1 MQDLPQELVSAIV
14 SLVQEQSRSRADP
27 SIRLAPLACINH
39 NWQAAVEREL
49 WNHIS
54 IDTSADTY
62 SEDFHLLQQYVDG
75 PLRQSRRSMIRI
87 LGLGW
92 NYGHAAQKTDP
103 YFIFDSDGNGK
114 VAKEATEPAEDDL
127 WDFPEPI
134 GCDED
139 DDIAVE
145 ATGSVEDDPWDFP
158 ELVSCDDDD
167 GLDMDAGD
175 QPEPD
180 WDKINALIWD
190 DESEDDSG
198 ENHSGHRSESDPD
211 RLDDD
216 DDNKEDLAS
225 TFDEEEA
232 GHMDGKADTDVRK
245 ERTWESTNA
254 LLSSDES
261 DIEEPLGSEE
271 TRNDLLEQLQ
281 CKQTSL
287 FAFITDLWTFLA
299 GWDDSLNIKRIN
311 LQLRGAA
318 FNSTIY
324 AGLRHDEGRIVTF
337 LQSTLEHNLSL
348 PTLPHVEEVFFDGRR
363 ALAFWPALVA
373 AKIVTASHPSV
384 PTMEYR
390 AQPFGKWWKAEAVAG
405 LETQGMWTCLNIS

>member
-1 MQDLPQELVSAIV
+1 MA
-14 SLVQEQSRSRADP
+14 RSRADP

-54 IDTSADTY
+54 IDTSADTS
-62 SEDFHLLQQYVDG
+62 SEDFHLLRQYTDG
-75 PLRQSRRSMIRI
+75 PLRQSRRSMIQI

-92 NYGHAAQKTDP
+92 NYGHHAQKTDP
-103 YFIFDSDGNGK
+103 YFVFDSDGNGK
-114 VAKEATEPAEDDL
+114 VAKEATESAEDDL
-127 WDFPEPI
+127 
-134 GCDED
+134 
-139 DDIAVE
+139 
-145 ATGSVEDDPWDFP
+145 WDFP

-167 GLDMDAGD
+167 GLDIDAGN

-216 DDNKEDLAS
+216 DDNEEDSAS

-232 GHMDGKADTDVRK
+232 GHMDGKADADVRK

-261 DIEEPLGSEE
+261 NIEEPLGSEK

-281 CKQTSL
+281 YKQISL
-287 FAFITDLWTFLA
+287 FALITDLWTFLA
-299 GWDDSLNIKRIN
+299 GWNDSLNIKRIN
-311 LQLRGAA
+311 LQLRGSA

-324 AGLRHDEGRIVTF
+324 AGLRHDEERIVKF
-337 LQSTLEHNLSL
+337 LQSTMEHNLSL

-384 PTMEYR
+384 PIMEYR
-390 AQPFGKWWKAEAVAG
+390 AQPFEKWWKAGAVAS